1 MCHTLCVTAYRI
13 ERLGGKPSDKR
24 IKSSCVARSRHL
36 KARPR
41 TVVIMGTL
49 NLAERLRNLQED
61 KPSKLTIGAFFE
73 FMRTAYQVNDSCEGL
88 ATILSANSEIDWHE
102 LAKINLDLETDDRA
116 TGDVCTPDAR
126 KQQSKSD
133 DLLQTLLTQAISNK
147 EASSCTSKSAISSQ
161 SSVISCSSNTSDTCN
176 KNDSTT
182 EFTSVENYSDK
193 HLKIENS
200 VKETN
205 QLSSDQ
211 IQNDKGKVLQTKA
224 EEGECGLA
232 KVIKENLRDILH
244 EGLLDSV
251 LPYMLPKSALSQPI
265 IKKSAAVADV
275 KKSSSLNNL
284 IESKALTH
292 KERDKEKNKTSKKLS
307 ESEVEIHVCDE
318 DKNIRKNFRC
328 PQKLLIQKMCYF
340 ADVTAGQKLD
350 EIDISVHCDVV
361 IFDWL
366 MRWVKKDIIKKS
378 EWPVLEANN
387 VIPIMVS
394 ACFLQMEPLLE
405 NCLQYCHDN
414 MTDILKTSTILTCLD
429 DNLLT
434 RLTELFT
441 NEDVEML
448 KDKKDKI
455 QSRLF
460 CKLITSLVDA
470 IPDNKKGHYS
480 SLAMMFRC
488 GKCTKNVIQSISDF
502 VPCVPSAMKI
512 DNKGTVHSKHVRDL
526 TWTLNDYIIALRSEL
541 RSWRKVYWR
550 LWGECHFLLCQQCNV
565 YFSINQIGWCCYHP
579 EPAQFFVNEQQ
590 RPMPFPLG
598 RYPCCSQSAYRFEAL
613 SNQGGCRYKEH
624 IPDIRG
630 EKELSILN
638 ILTAH
643 KEVITLE
650 APQLFFPEKITR
662 LVTRDPSLRPGKL
675 ACKDTM
681 WWNGIELVPQR
692 SRLGLL
698 GKIWGGSG
706 MLRRMLQA
714 QDSQKSLQKLYRR
727 ISVTTDVS
735 SPTSSITD
743 EDDEDDGGSANEDSS
758 VDDES
763 YYSEESNT
771 LCAMKPTTKAKHQNN
786 HKSNGRYWSGNL
798 NIRHNQDNQRDFEER
813 AAAQMT
819 ALLTKR
825 TVTENLLSKF
835 NNKQY
840 GYKIKQPIG
849 GTYIK
854 LEAEFRERLT
864 QSYKYKNPLIG
875 KTRIKSN
882 KS

>member
-1 MCHTLCVTAYRI
+1 MEPQEI
-13 ERLGGKPSDKR
+13 NS
-24 IKSSCVARSRHL
+24 VA
-36 KARPR
+36 
-41 TVVIMGTL
+41 L
-49 NLAERLRNLQED
+49 NASAILRACASTSNEAERLRNLQED
-61 KPSKLTIGAFFE
+61 KHSKLTIGAFFE
-73 FMRTAYQVNDSCEGL
+73 FMRTAYQVNDNCEGL
-88 ATILSANSEIDWHE
+88 ATILSANSEIDWQE
-102 LAKINLDLETDDRA
+102 LAKINLDLETREGNKA
-116 TGDVCTPDAR
+116 TNDTCSPNTR
-126 KQQSKSD
+126 EQRNKSND
-133 DLLQTLLTQAISNK
+133 PVQALLTQAISNK
-147 EASSCTSKSAISSQ
+147 EASLCMSETAISSQ
-161 SSVISCSSNTSDTCN
+161 SSVISCNSNISDACNNSS
-176 KNDSTT
+176 STK
-182 EFTSVENYSDK
+182 ESTSVENSSDK
-193 HLKIENS
+193 HPKIGDS

-205 QLSSDQ
+205 RLSCDQ
-211 IQNDKGKVLQTKA
+211 VENEKGKVSQTKA
-224 EEGECGLA
+224 HSEESEHGLA
-232 KVIKENLRDILH
+232 KVMKENLRDILH

-251 LPYMLPKSALSQPI
+251 LPYMLPKSALSLPV
-265 IKKSAAVADV
+265 IKKSPAVADV
-275 KKSSSLNNL
+275 KKSSSLNNV
-284 IESKALTH
+284 IESKVSTH
-292 KERDKEKNKTSKKLS
+292 KERDKEKNKTNKKSS

-366 MRWVKKDIIKKS
+366 MRWVKKDVIKKS

-405 NCLQYCHDN
+405 NCFQYCHDN
-414 MTDILKTSTILTCLD
+414 MSDILKTSTILTCLD

-434 RLTELFT
+434 RLVELFT

-460 CKLITSLVDA
+460 CKLIMCLVEA
-470 IPDNKKGHYS
+470 TPDNKKGHYS
-480 SLAMMFRC
+480 SLATMFRC
-488 GKCTKNVIQSISDF
+488 GKCCKNVIQSISDF

-512 DNKGTVHSKHVRDL
+512 DSKGTVRSKHVRDL
-526 TWTLNDYIIALRSEL
+526 TWTLNDYVVALRSEL

-550 LWGECHFLLCQQCNV
+550 LWGDCHFLVCQQCNV
-565 YFSINQIGWCCYHP
+565 YFPIHQIGWCCYHP
-579 EPAQFFVNEQQ
+579 ESAQFFVNEQQ

-598 RYPCCSQSAYRFEAL
+598 RYPCCSQPAYRFEAL
-613 SNQGGCRYKEH
+613 PNQGGCRYKKH
-624 IPDIRG
+624 IPDVRD
-630 EKELSILN
+630 EKELNMLN

-643 KEVITLE
+643 REVITLE

-675 ACKDTM
+675 VCKDTM

-692 SRLGLL
+692 PRLGLL

-706 MLRRMLQA
+706 LRRLLQA

-727 ISVTTDVS
+727 ISITTDVS
-735 SPTSSITD
+735 SPTSSLTD
-743 EDDEDDGGSANEDSS
+743 EDDEDDGGTYEDSS

-771 LCAMKPTTKAKHQNN
+771 LCGLKPIARAKHQNS
-786 HKSNGRYWSGNL
+786 HKSNGRCWSGNL
-798 NIRHNQDNQRDFEER
+798 NVRHNQDNQRDFEER

-835 NNKQY
+835 NNKQH
-840 GYKIKQPIG
+840 GCRTKQPVG
-849 GTYIK
+849 GTYVK
-854 LEAEFRERLT
+854 LEAEFRERLA
-864 QSYKYKNPLIG
+864 QSCKYKNPLTG
-875 KTRIKSN
+875 KTRIKSS